1 MAIGN
6 WQQLTNS
13 GIESEA
19 TIVSSQSV
27 IGEKYL
33 EAKLQ
38 RTVGNGRRIRS
49 HERRRVSSQ
58 SVIGEINLCLL
69 SFISRIGAAAL
80 PAIRGQVNRI
90 MALGPRKRIR
100 GLEPALRT

>member
-1 MAIGN
+1 VAIGN

-38 RTVGNGRRIRS
+38 WTVGNGQQVPKSRAMK
-49 HERRRVSSQ
+49 
-58 SVIGEINLCLL
+58 SV
-69 SFISRIGAAAL
+69 R
-80 PAIRGQVNRI
+80 PV
-90 MALGPRKRIR
+90 KV
-100 GLEPALRT
+100 